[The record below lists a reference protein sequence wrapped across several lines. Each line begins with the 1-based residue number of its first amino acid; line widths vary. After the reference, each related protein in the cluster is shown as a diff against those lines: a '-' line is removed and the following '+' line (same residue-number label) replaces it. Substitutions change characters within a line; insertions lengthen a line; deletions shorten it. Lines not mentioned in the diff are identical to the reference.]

1 MMNDQAARNTHGAS
15 NMIIVFILSTQGIR
29 IPTDIAKA
37 DTQIGSNKAEI
48 ETDRQTRRL
57 RNTHSVMH
65 RQVVAGADRQ
75 TRRLRNTHSVMHRQV
90 VAGADRQRRTSRC
103 DLSGCWF
110 CAREMQMPRDSR
122 KLK

>member
-1 MMNDQAARNTHGAS
+1 MNDQAARNTHGAS

-75 TRRLRNTHSVMHRQV
+75 
-90 VAGADRQRRTSRC
+90 RRTSRC

-110 CAREMQMPRDSR
+110 CAREMQMPRNSR